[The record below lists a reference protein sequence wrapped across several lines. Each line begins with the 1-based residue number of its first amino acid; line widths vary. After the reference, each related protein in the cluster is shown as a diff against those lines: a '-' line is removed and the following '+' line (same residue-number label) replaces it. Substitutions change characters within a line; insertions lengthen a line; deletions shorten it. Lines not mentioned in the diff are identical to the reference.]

1 MFAWLKRR
9 RTEPAAPEAHRVGR
23 GIMVFEQTGEVIR
36 AENLLRGEG
45 WAVRVMG
52 PPPEI
57 RTGCDLVIEFP
68 LMEELHLVRELTAA
82 GIAPLQ
88 VVPVSGPLLAPV
100 DLYQTTDFGDHL
112 MVRAANMKITVAK
125 ADLRIVNVSGGGCPD
140 VPWLASQLVGRTL
153 DTAPNPR
160 GIGHTLCGY
169 ALALAFEEIK
179 RQCSA

>member
-9 RTEPAAPEAHRVGR
+9 RAESSAPEADRVGR

-68 LMEELHLVRELTAA
+68 LIEELHLVRELTAA

-169 ALALAFEEIK
+169 ALALAFEEIE

>member
-9 RTEPAAPEAHRVGR
+9 REAPSAPGTDRVGR

-36 AENLLRGEG
+36 AENLLRDQG

-68 LMEELHLVRELTAA
+68 LIEELHLVRELTAA

-112 MVRAANMKITVAK
+112 MVRAANRKITVAK
-125 ADLRIVNVSGGGCPD
+125 GDLRIVNVSGGGCPD

-169 ALALAFEEIK
+169 ALALAFEEIE

>member
-9 RTEPAAPEAHRVGR
+9 REAPSAPGTDRVGR

-36 AENLLRGEG
+36 AENLLRDLGRP
-45 WAVRVMG
+45 VRVMG

-82 GIAPLQ
+82 DIAPLQ

-100 DLYQTTDFGDHL
+100 DLYQTTDFGDYL

-125 ADLRIVNVSGGGCPD
+125 GDLRIVNVSGGGCPD

-153 DTAPNPR
+153 DTAPDPR

-169 ALALAFEEIK
+169 ALALAFEEIE